1 MSFPQC
7 SYPWKL
13 FVFSSEFY
21 LKGKFFAILEYA
33 EIITD
38 LHRPLPPPET
48 AKLTKLSQLYSQMY
62 PQLNDSRPQGEKSP
76 TGTNELDEKKR
87 NYSEEVEEMVR
98 LYFERLYTKDISPSR
113 FASVLKV
120 CRTSNDQRQV
130 NFFSCTIH
138 TLVSIA

>member
-1 MSFPQC
+1 
-7 SYPWKL
+7 
-13 FVFSSEFY
+13 
-21 LKGKFFAILEYA
+21 
-33 EIITD
+33 
-38 LHRPLPPPET
+38 
-48 AKLTKLSQLYSQMY
+48 MY
-62 PQLNDSRPQGEKSP
+62 PQLSDNRPQPEKKPAGANDP
-76 TGTNELDEKKR
+76 TESKR

-138 TLVSIA
+138 TLVSKICTFTLVCFIYTLIL